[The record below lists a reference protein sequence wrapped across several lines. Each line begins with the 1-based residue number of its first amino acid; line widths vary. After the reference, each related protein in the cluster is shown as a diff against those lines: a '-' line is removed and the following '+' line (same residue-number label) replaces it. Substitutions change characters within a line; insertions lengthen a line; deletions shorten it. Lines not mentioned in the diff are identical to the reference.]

1 MGCSSMHSIS
11 TLLKRISSI
20 ERMIDIDDCLTMFKL
35 CQFAS
40 MDIPFFSR
48 PYLFGVLIT
57 FFRPLFVCFLYIHPT
72 VASGRFSQLLER
84 GRDHIRPTQEE
95 RWRHSSSRLLS
106 KMAPI
111 ILPSSVFSSSSSS
124 TGYVSRRSMGLK
136 KQRNLRKSISTLF
149 LIIILGDGH
158 CFVLRSVFVLSR
170 SVSRSVLLFRIVFIV
185 LVSYCLN
192 CGVMY

>member
-1 MGCSSMHSIS
+1 MNRRVPSSLVVFHCPVEWPSTAGFWILAMGCSSMHSIS

-95 RWRHSSSRLLS
+95 RWRRPSPQFVS

-111 ILPSSVFSSSSSS
+111 FLLSSVFSSSSPPPLATSL
-124 TGYVSRRSMGLK
+124 GL
-136 KQRNLRKSISTLF
+136 RWE
-149 LIIILGDGH
+149 
-158 CFVLRSVFVLSR
+158 
-170 SVSRSVLLFRIVFIV
+170 
-185 LVSYCLN
+185 
-192 CGVMY
+192 